1 MKHFST
7 LTTIIVAAMIISA
20 CGAEPAPTV
29 NPADI
34 GSTAQAAALTI
45 IAQTQ
50 AAVPTNTLPPPTE
63 TPTQTPAVT
72 NTVFVL
78 PTQEAALVASPTTA
92 PAASSGD
99 PCDTR
104 VLGKPKGKPT
114 KIRIWNST
122 NGPAVVS
129 LYLNE
134 TEGHGECGY
143 RSYTLSKN
151 GDVVISDLVYGC
163 YNLWAWSGDGA
174 KEKFNSS
181 GYGCVNNPDKWTFE
195 VTKAVIKFTGP

>member
-7 LTTIIVAAMIISA
+7 LTILIVTAMIIGA
-20 CGAEPAPTV
+20 CGAEPVPTV
-29 NPADI
+29 NPVDI

-45 IAQTQ
+45 IAETQ

-78 PTQEAALVASPTTA
+78 PTQEVALVASPTAA
-92 PAASSGD
+92 PAGGD
-99 PCDTR
+99 PCATR
-104 VLGKPKGKPT
+104 VLGTPKGKPT
-114 KIRIWNST
+114 RIRIWNST

-143 RSYTLSKN
+143 RSYNLSKN
-151 GDVVISDLVYGC
+151 GDVVITDLVYGC

-174 KEKFNSS
+174 KEKFNSR
-181 GYGCVNNPDKWTFE
+181 GYGCINNPDKWTFE

>member
-1 MKHFST
+1 MKRFST
-7 LTTIIVAAMIISA
+7 LTIVILVAMIIGA
-20 CGAEPAPTV
+20 CGAEPVPTV

-78 PTQEAALVASPTTA
+78 PTQEVALVASPTTA
-92 PAASSGD
+92 PAGGD
-99 PCDTR
+99 PCATR
-104 VLGKPKGKPT
+104 VIGKPKGHPT

-143 RSYTLSKN
+143 RSYSLSKN
-151 GDVVISDLVYGC
+151 GDVVINDLVYGC

-195 VTKAVIKFTGP
+195 ITKAVIKFTGP

>member
-1 MKHFST
+1 MKRFST
-7 LTTIIVAAMIISA
+7 LTIVILVAMIIGA

-78 PTQEAALVASPTTA
+78 PTQEVALVASPTTA
-92 PAASSGD
+92 PAGGD
-99 PCDTR
+99 PCATR
-104 VLGKPKGKPT
+104 VIGKPKGDLT

-134 TEGHGECGY
+134 TKGHGECGY
-143 RSYTLSKN
+143 RSYNLAKN
-151 GDVVISDLVYGC
+151 GDVVITDLVYGC

-195 VTKAVIKFTGP
+195 ITKAVIKFTGP